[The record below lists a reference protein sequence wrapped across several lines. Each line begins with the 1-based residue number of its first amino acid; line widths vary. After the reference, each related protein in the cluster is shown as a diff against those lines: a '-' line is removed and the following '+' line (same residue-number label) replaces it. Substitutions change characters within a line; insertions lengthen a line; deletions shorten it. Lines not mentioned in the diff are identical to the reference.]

1 MDAVKMDEIK
11 VAVQRRIQ
19 KKMQRSREKWFAARL
34 RPAPQGQDID
44 LEALAEE
51 QYGREER
58 PLQ

>member
-1 MDAVKMDEIK
+1 MDEIK

-19 KKMQRSREKWFAARL
+19 KKMQRAREKWFAARL
-34 RPAPQGQDID
+34 RPAPQEQNVD